1 MNNLR
6 MPKRGEILPDPQKGE
21 NTPEFIARYNGG
33 FITLFGNIGKGNK
46 IHKLDAAYI
55 SLNGDLV
62 IRYAHTICGSESYK
76 SMSSINL
83 DATTCNCLK
92 CLKIK

>member
-1 MNNLR
+1 MNNIRL
-6 MPKRGEILPDPQKGE
+6 PKRGEILPSPQKGE
-21 NTPEFIARYNGG
+21 NTPDFIARYNGG
-33 FITLFGNIGKGNK
+33 YITIFGNIGRGDK

-55 SLNGDLV
+55 LYNGDAV

-76 SMSSINL
+76 SIPSINL
-83 DATTCNCLK
+83 DAKTCNCLK